1 MYYTYIYLNPLK
13 PGLYRYGD
21 YIFNYLPFYIGKGK
35 GDRKNVHLR
44 NVKHNINRDKN
55 LHKVNT
61 IKEILKYN
69 IDPIIQEIH
78 ISENENDILK
88 FEMDLIKII
97 GRRDL
102 KTGPL
107 TNLTDGGESPNLS
120 LESREKMR
128 NKKLGC
134 KASMETRLKMSEHHK
149 GSNNHFYGSKHSD
162 ESKEKIS
169 LNRTGKCVGDAHGMY
184 GKTHSIEARKKISEA
199 KKKLK
204 GINNPKS
211 RSYKVSGPNGEEH
224 TIHGA
229 FDKTCKELG
238 IKNAKYLREI
248 AQGKR
253 KECNGWVCVYLK

>member
-13 PGLYRYGD
+13 SGSYNYGT
-21 YIFNYLPFYIGKGK
+21 YMFNYLPFYVGKGK
-35 GDRKNVHLR
+35 GDRKKVHLR
-44 NVKHNINRDKN
+44 NVKNNGKYDKN

-61 IKEILKYN
+61 IKEILAN
-69 IDPIIQEIH
+69 GMEPIIQEIH
-78 ISENENDILK
+78 HSENESDILDS
-88 FEMDLIKII
+88 EIYLIKLI
-97 GRRDL
+97 GRSDL

-107 TNLTDGGESPNLS
+107 TNLTDGGDTVNLS

-134 KASMETRLKMSEHHK
+134 KASSETKMKMSIQRR
-149 GSNNHFYGSKHSD
+149 GTNNHFYGFNHS
-162 ESKEKIS
+162 EETREQIS
-169 LNRTGKCVGDAHGMY
+169 LNRVGKCVGNTHGMY
-184 GKTHSIEARKKISEA
+184 GKTHSIDARKKMSEA

-224 TIHGA
+224 IIHGA
-229 FDKTCKELG
+229 FDRTCKELG